1 MPAKISDQALNERAQ
16 SLLKALVERFIR
28 DGEPVGSRILA
39 KESGLDLS
47 SASIRNVL
55 SDLEEMGLVRAP
67 HTSAGRVPTAKGYR
81 FFVDT
86 LLTIQ
91 PLQEEEVRRMTSGF
105 KGEEVGSQ
113 ALIDNVSNLLSEV
126 TRMAGVV
133 MLPRRERLGIRQ
145 IEFLSLSDNRVLSI
159 LMFKDNEIQNRILQ
173 LDRKF
178 TPSELQQ
185 ASNYLNSL
193 FAGRDLMTVRR
204 TLLEDM
210 TRSREHI
217 NELMKTAIDMASQ
230 VFAGQ
235 NKEDYILAGHINL
248 MDFKELASDVDKLR
262 ALFDAFNTKRDI
274 LHLLDQALTSQGIQ
288 IFIGEESGYQVL
300 DECSIITSP
309 YQINDQVVGVL
320 GVIGPT
326 RMAYDRVIPIVDVA
340 AKLLGAALN
349 SRD

>member
-1 MPAKISDQALNERAQ
+1 
-16 SLLKALVERFIR
+16 
-28 DGEPVGSRILA
+28 
-39 KESGLDLS
+39 
-47 SASIRNVL
+47 
-55 SDLEEMGLVRAP
+55 
-67 HTSAGRVPTAKGYR
+67 
-81 FFVDT
+81 
-86 LLTIQ
+86 
-91 PLQEEEVRRMTSGF
+91 
-105 KGEEVGSQ
+105 
-113 ALIDNVSNLLSEV
+113 
-126 TRMAGVV
+126 MAGVV

-159 LMFKDNEIQNRILQ
+159 LMFEDNEIQNRILQ

-204 TLLEDM
+204 ALLEDM

-230 VFAGQ
+230 VFAEQ
-235 NKEDYILAGHINL
+235 NKEDYILAGHVNL
-248 MDFKELASDVDKLR
+248 MDFKELATDVDKLR